1 MDHVL
6 IILILAGAAAISLF
20 AAGHAL
26 LTKRDSR
33 AALGWM
39 SLNLTLPL
47 LGPFLYWCM
56 GVNRISRRARHWRKS
71 RRRISGV
78 EIHPYDEHEV
88 ASVELP
94 DSVSYLRDLRVLGD
108 RVVKTPLR
116 HGNSIQ
122 PLVDGDAAYP
132 AMLAAIQ
139 RARRSINLSSYI
151 FDADGVGAEFV
162 ENLRHAAERGVEVRV
177 IVDAMGEKY
186 SRAKPRWALAG
197 SQVQIKSYL
206 PLRHGFSINLR
217 NHRKLLIVDGSE
229 AFTGGMNIRSNR
241 LPFLPSQPATI

>member
-6 IILILAGAAAISLF
+6 IGFILAGTGAISLF

-26 LTKRDSR
+26 LSKRDSR

-78 EIHPYDEHEV
+78 EIHPYVEHEV
-88 ASVELP
+88 VSIELP
-94 DSVSYLRDLRVLGD
+94 DSVRYLRDLRLLGD

-116 HGNSIQ
+116 QGNLVQ
-122 PLVDGDAAYP
+122 PLVDGKEAYP
-132 AMLAAIQ
+132 D
-139 RARRSINLSSYI
+139 R
-151 FDADGVGAEFV
+151 
-162 ENLRHAAERGVEVRV
+162 
-177 IVDAMGEKY
+177 
-186 SRAKPRWALAG
+186 
-197 SQVQIKSYL
+197 KS
-206 PLRHGFSINLR
+206 
-217 NHRKLLIVDGSE
+217 
-229 AFTGGMNIRSNR
+229 
-241 LPFLPSQPATI
+241 